1 MHNDALRT
9 LAGNAAARLSM
20 PLLVLDAAPELRAG
34 ATRAALEALEAMRA
48 ARDPHGGL
56 LVHDF
61 APDPEASAHWLDAV
75 AGAWPA
81 LTVLAL
87 LGSPADAALHLLVG
101 HPRRFHCADVVLAR
115 EITTRALGDRF
126 AEAARTMRHGA
137 TVRAL
142 ATGWPLDAPLL
153 SLARHAFALA
163 DDAAHASPAS
173 HASQAS
179 HASHATNGAAAWPTL
194 DALLRAAG
202 MSRGTFVRHATA
214 AGFRPPLRF
223 LQVLRVL
230 GVAAAVRGGETAASA
245 ATRFGYGSAD
255 TLRHH
260 FASLTGLTPRD
271 ARHIDAAELVARMRG
286 NGAAP

>member
-9 LAGNAAARLSM
+9 LAGNAAAGLSM
-20 PLLVLDAAPELRAG
+20 PLLVLDAAPALRA
-34 ATRAALEALEAMRA
+34 RAARAALEAMRA
-48 ARDPHGGL
+48 ARGPHGGL

-61 APDPEASAHWLDAV
+61 APDPEASAHWLDAA

-115 EITTRALGDRF
+115 EITTRALGDRL

-137 TVRAL
+137 TVHAL
-142 ATGWPLDAPLL
+142 ATGWPLDAPLR

-163 DDAAHASPAS
+163 DDAVHASDGA
-173 HASQAS
+173 
-179 HASHATNGAAAWPTL
+179 AAAWPTL
-194 DALLRAAG
+194 NALLRAAG

-230 GVAAAVRGGETAASA
+230 GVAAAVRGGETAAAA